1 MPAGRERRYRS
12 LLERLVV
19 AADREDR
26 REDRREDYRDPPAK
40 DPYGGMELI

>member
-1 MPAGRERRYRS
+1 MPAGRERRYGS

-26 REDRREDYRDPPAK
+26 RENHRDSPVEDLYS
-40 DPYGGMELI
+40 GMELI

>member
-1 MPAGRERRYRS
+1 VPAGRERRYKS

-26 REDRREDYRDPPAK
+26 REDYRDPPTK
-40 DPYGGMELI
+40 NPYSGMEFI